1 MRALAVAL
9 ALSMSGCAFVH
20 SYNVDTI
27 APESGTVIVEEAEK
41 TIWFR
46 MNFDNQFVDEAYD
59 RFMAKCPGTL
69 HSVTSRLSSENSFLH
84 WYSRVRFSG
93 VCVKAAASPSPSD
106 ATSSDGTTGTSSVS
120 AVRTSTGT

>member
-27 APESGTVIVEEAEK
+27 APEPGTVIVEEAEK

-93 VCVKAAASPSPSD
+93 VCVKAPATPNPSD
-106 ATSSDGTTGTSSVS
+106 VTTGTSSVS

>member
-93 VCVKAAASPSPSD
+93 VCVKAT
-106 ATSSDGTTGTSSVS
+106 ATPSSDGTTGTSSVS